1 MWLSLGRHRH
11 RHRLLQQQAA
21 RSLVQCLSVS
31 VGAGVVKSSSKH
43 GQHLTLLTMRE
54 KERERGELKGSW
66 VSSFSFGFP
75 WRICHMQ
82 TVINHPVC
90 SASSAASSSS
100 SPSSASMGHVNFR
113 SQAHAPADLCTS
125 LAGASGAFI
134 VLFSATD
141 AKSHRR
147 DLSSS
152 ALERES

>member
-1 MWLSLGRHRH
+1 
-11 RHRLLQQQAA
+11 
-21 RSLVQCLSVS
+21 
-31 VGAGVVKSSSKH
+31 
-43 GQHLTLLTMRE
+43 
-54 KERERGELKGSW
+54 
-66 VSSFSFGFP
+66 
-75 WRICHMQ
+75 MQ